1 MKNIVEILLFITVL
15 ICFFV
20 FKWYATFWFWATVV
34 ILLLI
39 MQSEFVRHYV
49 FQFIAVVFGALYL
62 PLNMLLMYLTK
73 VIEPFKKEDRIV
85 YGIFRVLFFP
95 LQVLVTL
102 FSIPYEYIL
111 DRAH

>member
-1 MKNIVEILLFITVL
+1 MKNIVEILFFLTLL

-20 FKWYATFWFWATVV
+20 FQWYLSFWFWFWMVTLF
-34 ILLLI
+34 II

-49 FQFIAVVFGALYL
+49 YQFVSVVLGVLYL
-62 PLNMLLMYLTK
+62 PLNMLLMNLTTI
-73 VIEPFKKEDRIV
+73 IEPFKKEDRIV

-95 LQVLVTL
+95 LQVVVTL